1 MICSFSLQLKQMPY
15 LFIILISIKLESLT
29 SALHSLVFWI
39 SLSFILDANL
49 DGLIVCFLK
58 ISFITC
64 LAFLN
69 LTALRDYSFKVRP
82 LFISPISTGLQ
93 ARPVF
98 NLSLNIPTRAISL
111 YPVMSFQAQKS
122 SQ

>member
-29 SALHSLVFWI
+29 SALHSLVLWI
-39 SLSFILDANL
+39 SLSSILDANL

-58 ISFITC
+58 IPFITC

-69 LTALRDYSFKVRP
+69 LTALRYYSFKVRP
-82 LFISPISTGLQ
+82 LFIPPISTSLQ
-93 ARPVF
+93 AKPVF